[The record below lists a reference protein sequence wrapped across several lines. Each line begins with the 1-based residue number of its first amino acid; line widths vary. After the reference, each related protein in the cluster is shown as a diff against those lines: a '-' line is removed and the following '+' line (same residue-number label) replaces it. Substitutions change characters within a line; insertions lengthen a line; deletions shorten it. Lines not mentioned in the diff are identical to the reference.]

1 MQKINKFDTKE
12 SSCSELPDDSE
23 KHCEQQKPGFYTEE
37 AFISLAGTS
46 PFKQWA
52 CGIVERTRNSL
63 HISDEKSIRNPYYSE
78 VFLQQILDRYIPIL
92 PLWGSLILPSD
103 SSNAK
108 HHSIYNTG
116 DICKTQSTIEN
127 RFRILKQ
134 ISLGDNKNRRL
145 DDFSEELRKHTV
157 SIQRLV
163 VKDTLKAQVI
173 SKEKGLKVL

>member
-78 VFLQQILDRYIPIL
+78 VFL
-92 PLWGSLILPSD
+92 
-103 SSNAK
+103 
-108 HHSIYNTG
+108 
-116 DICKTQSTIEN
+116 
-127 RFRILKQ
+127 
-134 ISLGDNKNRRL
+134 
-145 DDFSEELRKHTV
+145 
-157 SIQRLV
+157 
-163 VKDTLKAQVI
+163 
-173 SKEKGLKVL
+173 